1 MIVPSPPSGR
11 PLDRPARERWSD
23 AGPEW
28 LFPEAAAPMTGAP
41 LGGRLARTLPFYYG
55 WIVLAA
61 TGITSLSTRPLM
73 AVSTLS
79 VFVVPMTAHFGWSRG
94 LFSGAVSLGGLVA
107 VAISPFVGRWID
119 RYGAGPVLAVTSLV
133 AGGCAIGL
141 ALIGQVWAFYALY
154 VPGRAVFAGPLELS
168 TTTAVSNW
176 FLRRRP
182 LALGF
187 FGVSQG
193 TGLAL
198 MPLVA
203 QAIIGGWDWRVA
215 WASLGIYTI
224 FVGVLPPLLLIGR
237 RPEDMGLEVD
247 PASADA
253 PGPSDRASVAG
264 KEASAASAEVHF
276 TVREAIHTRAFW
288 FLAAFSAAGFMAQAG
303 VALHQVPHYVDQG
316 VPPSSAAFL
325 ASTFALFIVPAGLIW
340 SPLTRRV
347 PARFLLAC
355 AGLSVALGALT
366 TGLTGTMGWGLLA
379 SAALGNGVGGML
391 FLLRLTWADYYGRR
405 HLGAIRGLTLP
416 VQVGG
421 QAFGPVLSGFIFDA
435 TGSYRAAFF
444 LFAAGALLVSLAVL
458 AGTPPKRPAPSPR

>member
-1 MIVPSPPSGR
+1 
-11 PLDRPARERWSD
+11 
-23 AGPEW
+23 
-28 LFPEAAAPMTGAP
+28 MTGAP
-41 LGGRLARTLPFYYG
+41 LRGRLARVLPFYYG
-55 WIVLAA
+55 WAVLATTA
-61 TGITSLSTRPLM
+61 LTSLSTRPLM

-79 VFVVPMTAHFGWSRG
+79 VFVVPMTVHFGWSRG

-119 RYGAGPVLAVTSLV
+119 RYGAGPVLAATSTL
-133 AGGCAIGL
+133 AGVCAIGL

-182 LALGF
+182 LALAL

-193 TGLAL
+193 AGLAV

-203 QAIIGGWDWRVA
+203 QGIIGGWDWRVA

-224 FVGVLPPLLLIGR
+224 IIGVLPPLLLIGR
-237 RPEDMGLEVD
+237 RPEDMGLEADPV
-247 PASADA
+247 PASALQSSESASDA
-253 PGPSDRASVAG
+253 EEAAG
-264 KEASAASAEVHF
+264 TGLAEVHF
-276 TVREAIHTRAFW
+276 TVREALRTRAFW
-288 FLAAFSAAGFMAQAG
+288 VLAAFSAAGFMAQAG
-303 VALHQVPHYVDQG
+303 VALHQVPHYVGQG
-316 VPPSSAAFL
+316 VPSASAAFL
-325 ASTFALFIVPAGLIW
+325 ASTFALFMVPAGLIW
-340 SPLTRRV
+340 SPLARRV
-347 PARFLLAC
+347 PVRVLLSL
-355 AGLSVALGALT
+355 AGLSVTAGSLMTA
-366 TGLTGTMGWGLLA
+366 LTGTMVWGLVA
-379 SAALGNGVGGML
+379 AAALGNGVGGML

-421 QAFGPVLSGFIFDA
+421 QAFGPVLSGFIFDT

-444 LFAAGALLVSLAVL
+444 LFAAAALLVSLAVL
-458 AGTPPKRPAPSPR
+458 AGAPPKKRPRLPRES

>member
-1 MIVPSPPSGR
+1 
-11 PLDRPARERWSD
+11 
-23 AGPEW
+23 
-28 LFPEAAAPMTGAP
+28 MTGAP
-41 LGGRLARTLPFYYG
+41 LGGRLARVLPFYYG
-55 WIVLAA
+55 WVVLAA
-61 TGITSLSTRPLM
+61 TAVTSLSTRPLM

-119 RYGAGPVLAVTSLV
+119 RYGAGPVLAVTSLM
-133 AGGCAIGL
+133 AGICAIGL

-182 LALGF
+182 LALAL

-215 WASLGIYTI
+215 WASLGVYTI
-224 FVGVLPPLLLIGR
+224 LVGVLPPLLLIGR
-237 RPEDMGLEVD
+237 RPEDMGLSAD
-247 PASADA
+247 PAPVEAPHLSETVSSA
-253 PGPSDRASVAG
+253 REAG
-264 KEASAASAEVHF
+264 STALAEVHF
-276 TVREAIHTRAFW
+276 TVGEALHTRAFW
-288 FLAAFSAAGFMAQAG
+288 LMAAFSAAGFMAQAG
-303 VALHQVPHYVDQG
+303 VALHQVPHYVGQG
-316 VPPSSAAFL
+316 VAPSSAAFL
-325 ASTFALFIVPAGLIW
+325 AGTFALFMVPAGLIW
-340 SPLTRRV
+340 SPLARRV
-347 PARFLLAC
+347 PARFLLAF
-355 AGLSVALGALT
+355 AGLSVALGSLT
-366 TGLTGTMGWGLLA
+366 TGLTGTMGWGILA
-379 SAALGNGVGGML
+379 AAALGNGVGGML

-444 LFAAGALLVSLAVL
+444 LFAAAALMVSLAVL
-458 AGTPPKRPAPSPR
+458 AGTPPRKPAPLPRGG